1 MFVVLT
7 LPFSCPITTAIM
19 DSDRVLVLDDG
30 RVAEFDSPSTLL
42 SRDGIFASMVKKS
55 SDAHKA

>member
-1 MFVVLT
+1 
-7 LPFSCPITTAIM
+7 M